1 MKKFLVF
8 TVLFLS
14 SFLKVSACGY
24 SPYGEDVRYCLFN
37 PKYFNYNQYYGFY
50 YNNFIW
56 GYDSMKDDFQDKISY
71 EANILDWYNY
81 TNKKVA
87 INEIIFFN
95 NNLKMTDI
103 QSDSNNEFLNFLYKN
118 KKNDV
123 IKYLIYAKKCEG
135 FNGYF
140 EENVWERNIPTQ
152 KQSASNFEKKLVQ
165 VYNSENNLYLK
176 RKYAFQCIRLAF
188 YNGNLELIKTIFNK
202 EFLNTKKDYLY
213 YWSLYFN
220 CFTNNNN
227 GNYND
232 IAELFT
238 NCPEKTF
245 ASQFYFNNKFNL
257 EKALPFA
264 KNPTQMAN
272 LYAYASAR
280 VLDKNLDNLK
290 LIYQNKPKFKA
301 LDFFKL

>member
-1 MKKFLVF
+1 MNKFLVF
-8 TVLFLS
+8 TVFFLS

-123 IKYLIYAKKCEG
+123 IKYLIYAKKCED

-140 EENVWERNIPTQ
+140 EENVWERNVPTQ

-165 VYNSENNLYLK
+165 VYNSENNLY
-176 RKYAFQCIRLAF
+176 
-188 YNGNLELIKTIFNK
+188 
-202 EFLNTKKDYLY
+202 
-213 YWSLYFN
+213 
-220 CFTNNNN
+220 
-227 GNYND
+227 
-232 IAELFT
+232 
-238 NCPEKTF
+238 
-245 ASQFYFNNKFNL
+245 
-257 EKALPFA
+257 
-264 KNPTQMAN
+264 
-272 LYAYASAR
+272 
-280 VLDKNLDNLK
+280 
-290 LIYQNKPKFKA
+290 FKS
-301 LDFFKL
+301 

>member
-14 SFLKVSACGY
+14 SILKVSACGY

-103 QSDSNNEFLNFLYKN
+103 QSDSNNEFLNFLS
-118 KKNDV
+118 
-123 IKYLIYAKKCEG
+123 IL
-135 FNGYF
+135 
-140 EENVWERNIPTQ
+140 
-152 KQSASNFEKKLVQ
+152 S
-165 VYNSENNLYLK
+165 
-176 RKYAFQCIRLAF
+176 
-188 YNGNLELIKTIFNK
+188 
-202 EFLNTKKDYLY
+202 
-213 YWSLYFN
+213 
-220 CFTNNNN
+220 
-227 GNYND
+227 
-232 IAELFT
+232 
-238 NCPEKTF
+238 
-245 ASQFYFNNKFNL
+245 
-257 EKALPFA
+257 
-264 KNPTQMAN
+264 
-272 LYAYASAR
+272 
-280 VLDKNLDNLK
+280 
-290 LIYQNKPKFKA
+290 
-301 LDFFKL
+301 